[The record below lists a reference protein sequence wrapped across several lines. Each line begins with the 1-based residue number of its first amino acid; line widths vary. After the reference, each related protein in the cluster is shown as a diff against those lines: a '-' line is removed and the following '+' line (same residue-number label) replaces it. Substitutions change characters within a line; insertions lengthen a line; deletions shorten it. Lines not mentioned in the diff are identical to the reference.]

1 MRVWLR
7 VAGAY
12 RRNRYV
18 SGDNL
23 ETECSVAV
31 RARRE
36 NHEPARSSDRRR
48 DERDGKGLLYS
59 SSSLGCN
66 CVPCVCPVGDLDK
79 TTHAPRRDELESL
92 RRHSL
97 GAPTAAI
104 DPPHGRALGRR
115 STLFT
120 HQSRYLHSHARASRR
135 ATRKSPCRFIACSL
149 LHTHFLAAF
158 CSTLRC
164 CGGGLA
170 LLLPPP
176 NNPGLLG
183 RLLLLIIWR
192 WPYDETARRPIS
204 ACCSAERVMSP
215 LSSDRTSWIIACV
228 R

>member
-1 MRVWLR
+1 MGRVCCI
-7 VAGAY
+7 VA
-12 RRNRYV
+12 
-18 SGDNL
+18 L
-23 ETECSVAV
+23 
-31 RARRE
+31 
-36 NHEPARSSDRRR
+36 P
-48 DERDGKGLLYS
+48 
-59 SSSLGCN
+59 LGCN

-79 TTHAPRRDELESL
+79 TTHAPRRDELEISPSPL
-92 RRHSL
+92 ARRTHRRYRS
-97 GAPTAAI
+97 AARSRVG
-104 DPPHGRALGRR
+104 PPLL
-115 STLFT
+115 TLT

>member
-1 MRVWLR
+1 MWLRRSSSLCALLFLFVPGGVGRATGAREVCAMRVWLR

-104 DPPHGRALGRR
+104 DPPHGRALGAAAP
-115 STLFT
+115 
-120 HQSRYLHSHARASRR
+120 HSSHTNLDIYTRTRAHHAARHEKPVSIH
-135 ATRKSPCRFIACSL
+135 CL
-149 LHTHFLAAF
+149 
-158 CSTLRC
+158 
-164 CGGGLA
+164 LA
-170 LLLPPP
+170 LAHSLS
-176 NNPGLLG
+176 G
-183 RLLLLIIWR
+183 RLL
-192 WPYDETARRPIS
+192 
-204 ACCSAERVMSP
+204 
-215 LSSDRTSWIIACV
+215 
-228 R
+228 

>member
-1 MRVWLR
+1 MCTFVVLLCLEENGRATGAREVCAMRVWLR

-36 NHEPARSSDRRR
+36 NEPARSSDRRR

-104 DPPHGRALGRR
+104 DPPHGRALGAAPHSHTPISI
-115 STLFT
+115 STL
-120 HQSRYLHSHARASRR
+120 ARARITPRDTKKPVSIH
-135 ATRKSPCRFIACSL
+135 CL
-149 LHTHFLAAF
+149 
-158 CSTLRC
+158 
-164 CGGGLA
+164 LA
-170 LLLPPP
+170 LAHSLS
-176 NNPGLLG
+176 G
-183 RLLLLIIWR
+183 RLL
-192 WPYDETARRPIS
+192 
-204 ACCSAERVMSP
+204 
-215 LSSDRTSWIIACV
+215 
-228 R
+228 

>member
-1 MRVWLR
+1 MGRVCCI
-7 VAGAY
+7 VA
-12 RRNRYV
+12 
-18 SGDNL
+18 L
-23 ETECSVAV
+23 
-31 RARRE
+31 
-36 NHEPARSSDRRR
+36 P
-48 DERDGKGLLYS
+48 
-59 SSSLGCN
+59 LGCN
-66 CVPCVCPVGDLDK
+66 CVLACVQLIWIK
-79 TTHAPRRDELESL
+79 QHTLRDETNSKSL